1 MPVDVINKELYYG
14 LQNRMNRF
22 NKIYGERIKNT
33 IGEQYLLNMD
43 IFQDL
48 RDTWSEIAHDET
60 GDYNIDDLPAEH
72 HISEASLEKLIE
84 QGITKVY
91 NHLAYVAEKAKL
103 GEVEVNEHG
112 IEDVDYTYISGE
124 IVELGVLA
132 LHVFTNVYNQLDN
145 VDRNRVIGVGSHVA
159 RDRAKRLAEAW
170 FYQKNGLSNI
180 GMDQLANIYI
190 SRSMRNQFT
199 EIYEKIYVNEEMAT
213 NHFSTYDF
221 EKKTPYRKVK
231 ARRDARIEKE
241 IADKKQKKI
250 DDAKRMEENA
260 QRRMEEERKYE
271 EEHKREIDKNKL
283 EENEKEY
290 EERKIQFDRYEDV
303 ANPQGVDAV
312 FYTYFNKFAERM
324 GIDKAELN
332 AQSILNAAS
341 VAFMKD
347 KTLQE
352 TNPEQAFDNPQFKK
366 DMYEVFQQ
374 IQHVTYQSYI
384 SKCVFENTEIDMTV
398 PAREAADLMGTLMYT
413 MYPMSFYMEKG
424 KRDQE
429 LASRLHQILKNNY
442 AANEMGIDNIIAQDA
457 FKQAKE
463 AYRLQDH
470 AIITRE
476 GDERYEGFASKWSSD
491 IIKET
496 ASVVDAYAELKSA
509 RESGA
514 EYTNIQERNLRK
526 EALDAAYALEK
537 RFETRYATGIARF
550 FRYFPYSNEKAEL
563 ARVKAILG
571 IDPDKRV
578 ADCMADIRANDIF
591 VDIGDRAKF
600 NKEREAYSSGL
611 NAEQNV
617 LNNIK
622 KYVDNVPEVSRAEF
636 QDEIYK
642 RTKIY
647 SAIVYNDDYNYDMEQ
662 LQKLDYLSEEEKQLT
677 NAQRE
682 ERRKKKEEEDR
693 LKAEEEE
700 RIRREKEEEERKKAD
715 EDERKFKEE
724 EEREAKEREE
734 KERQKQEEE
743 RRIKEEEERK
753 RLEEEERKRKEKE
766 ERIRQFEE
774 ERKNDLMQKETEL
787 KENEQNDYNTY
798 LNNLQTLKSEA
809 NEKYES
815 LKKSD
820 DEVRSA
826 KSKELK
832 ESKDRLQVLNDN
844 LVLFQ
849 ENNDTKMSSNYSLQ
863 IETDRQLKELRAKL
877 TAENG
882 PYKSLVKAYN
892 KEESKNAKYTEE
904 KKRTHTAKKALD
916 QAIEQNP
923 DFFQLSL
930 KMETLKKEEQELK
943 VTLFEMQCEIGELE
957 QKIPGLE
964 KEVNRVNHDLELA
977 HEEKKYADKA
987 LDFYVNNKEEIISK
1001 YASDEVG
1008 QRLYNNR
1015 PYELDDFK
1023 EPQLYDKNISE
1034 IELDSDP
1041 DPMKYHRDQ
1050 WENLSKNYY

>member
-1 MPVDVINKELYYG
+1 MPVNAINMELYYG

-60 GDYNIDDLPAEH
+60 GDYNIDNLPADH

-103 GEVEVNEHG
+103 GEVDVNEHG
-112 IEDVDYTYISGE
+112 IENVDYTYISGE

-132 LHVFTNVYNQLDN
+132 LHVFTNVYKQLDN
-145 VDRNRVIGVGSHVA
+145 VDRDRVIGVGSHVA
-159 RDRAKRLAEAW
+159 HDRAERLAEAW
-170 FYQKNGLSNI
+170 FYQKNGLSKM
-180 GMDQLANIYI
+180 GMDQMANIYI

-347 KTLQE
+347 RVLDQMNQK
-352 TNPEQAFDNPQFKK
+352 AFDDPRFKR
-366 DMYEVFQQ
+366 DLQVVFQQ
-374 IQHVTYQSYI
+374 VQHVTYQSYI
-384 SKCVFENTEIDMTV
+384 SKCVSENTEIDLTV
-398 PAREAADLMGTLMYT
+398 PARETADLMGTLMYT
-413 MYPMSFYMEKG
+413 LYPRAFYMENG

-429 LASRLHQILKNNY
+429 FVSRLHQILKNNY
-442 AANEMGIDNIIAQDA
+442 AANEMHVDEIIAHDA

-463 AYRLQDH
+463 AYRLQDP
-470 AIITRE
+470 AIINKE

-514 EYTNIQERNLRK
+514 EYTNIQERNLKK

-571 IDPDKRV
+571 IDPEKRV

-647 SAIVYNDDYNYDMEQ
+647 SAIVYNDDYNYDMDQ
-662 LQKLDYLSEEEKQLT
+662 LQKIDYLSEEEKQLT

-682 ERRKKKEEEDR
+682 ERRKQKEEEAR
-693 LKAEEEE
+693 LKAEAEE
-700 RIRREKEEEERKKAD
+700 RIRKEKEEEERRKAD
-715 EDERKFKEE
+715 EEERRFKEE
-724 EEREAKEREE
+724 EEREQREREE
-734 KERQKQEEE
+734 KERQRLEEE
-743 RRIKEEEERK
+743 RKKKEEEERLRKEEEERK
-753 RLEEEERKRKEKE
+753 QREKE
-766 ERIRQFEE
+766 ERIKAFEE
-774 ERKNDLMQKETEL
+774 ERKNDLMQKEAEF
-787 KENEQNDYNTY
+787 KEAEKNSYNTY
-798 LNNLQTLKSEA
+798 LQNLQNLKTEA
-809 NEKYES
+809 DEKYEQ
-815 LKKSD
+815 LRKA
-820 DEVRSA
+820 DEESRSA
-826 KSKELK
+826 NQKELDDTKQRLEQLRTDAVLSKE
-832 ESKDRLQVLNDN
+832 ESA
-844 LVLFQ
+844 
-849 ENNDTKMSSNYSLQ
+849 TKMSQNKRLQ
-863 IETDRQLKELRAKL
+863 NDTRDQLKNLKDKL
-877 TAENG
+877 ATKDG
-882 PYKSLVKAYN
+882 PFKSLVKAKE
-892 KEESKNAKYTEE
+892 KEEAKNQKIKDEKNRIHTASRELEVAIQKHPEVYKLSEMIKTLEKEERDTLGDIFNMEYEISELE
-904 KKRTHTAKKALD
+904 KKL
-916 QAIEQNP
+916 
-923 DFFQLSL
+923 
-930 KMETLKKEEQELK
+930 
-943 VTLFEMQCEIGELE
+943 
-957 QKIPGLE
+957 PGLE

-987 LDFYVNNKEEIISK
+987 LDFYVKNKEDLMSK

-1008 QRLYNNR
+1008 QRLYNHR
-1015 PYELDDFK
+1015 PYELEEFK

-1041 DPMKYHRDQ
+1041 DPMKYHRDM
-1050 WENLSKNYY
+1050 WEKLSKNYY

>member
-1 MPVDVINKELYYG
+1 MPVNAINMELYYG

-60 GDYNIDDLPAEH
+60 GDYNIDNLPADH

-103 GEVEVNEHG
+103 GEVDVNEHG
-112 IEDVDYTYISGE
+112 IENVDYTYISGE

-132 LHVFTNVYNQLDN
+132 LHVFTNVYKQLDN
-145 VDRNRVIGVGSHVA
+145 VDRDRVIGVGSHVA
-159 RDRAKRLAEAW
+159 HDRAERLAEAW
-170 FYQKNGLSNI
+170 FYQKNGLSKM
-180 GMDQLANIYI
+180 GMDQMANIYI

-260 QRRMEEERKYE
+260 RKREEEERKYE

-347 KTLQE
+347 RVLDQMNQK
-352 TNPEQAFDNPQFKK
+352 AFDDPRFKR
-366 DMYEVFQQ
+366 DLQVVFQQ
-374 IQHVTYQSYI
+374 VQHVTYQSYI
-384 SKCVFENTEIDMTV
+384 SKCVSENTEIDLTV
-398 PAREAADLMGTLMYT
+398 PARETADLMGTLMYT
-413 MYPMSFYMEKG
+413 LYPRAFYMENG

-429 LASRLHQILKNNY
+429 FVSRLHQILKNNY
-442 AANEMGIDNIIAQDA
+442 AANEMHVDEIIAHDA

-463 AYRLQDH
+463 AYRLQDP
-470 AIITRE
+470 AIINKE

-514 EYTNIQERNLRK
+514 EYTNIQERNLKK

-571 IDPDKRV
+571 IDPEKRV

-647 SAIVYNDDYNYDMEQ
+647 SAIVYNDDYNYDMDQ
-662 LQKLDYLSEEEKQLT
+662 LQKIDYLSEEEKQLT

-682 ERRKKKEEEDR
+682 ERRKQKEEEAR
-693 LKAEEEE
+693 LKAEAEE
-700 RIRREKEEEERKKAD
+700 RIRKEKEEEERRKAD
-715 EDERKFKEE
+715 EEERRFKEE
-724 EEREAKEREE
+724 EEREQREREE
-734 KERQKQEEE
+734 KERQRLEEE
-743 RRIKEEEERK
+743 RKKKEEEERLRKEEEERK
-753 RLEEEERKRKEKE
+753 QREKE
-766 ERIRQFEE
+766 ERIKAFEE
-774 ERKNDLMQKETEL
+774 ERKNDLMQKEAEL
-787 KENEQNDYNTY
+787 KEEEKNSYNTY
-798 LNNLQTLKSEA
+798 LQNLQNLKAEA
-809 NEKYES
+809 DEKYEK
-815 LKKSD
+815 LRKA
-820 DEVRSA
+820 DEETRSA
-826 KSKELK
+826 NQKELDDTKQRLEQLRTDAVLSKE
-832 ESKDRLQVLNDN
+832 ESA
-844 LVLFQ
+844 
-849 ENNDTKMSSNYSLQ
+849 TKMSQNKRLQ
-863 IETDRQLKELRAKL
+863 NDTRDQLKNLKDKL
-877 TAENG
+877 ATKDG
-882 PYKSLVKAYN
+882 PFKSLVKAKE
-892 KEESKNAKYTEE
+892 KEEAKNQKIKDEKNRIHTASRELEVAIQKHPEVYKLSEMIKTLEKEERDTLGDIFNMEYEISELE
-904 KKRTHTAKKALD
+904 KKL
-916 QAIEQNP
+916 
-923 DFFQLSL
+923 
-930 KMETLKKEEQELK
+930 
-943 VTLFEMQCEIGELE
+943 
-957 QKIPGLE
+957 PGLE

-987 LDFYVNNKEEIISK
+987 LDFYVKNKEDLMSK

-1008 QRLYNNR
+1008 QRLYNHR
-1015 PYELDDFK
+1015 PYELEEFK

-1041 DPMKYHRDQ
+1041 DPMKYYRDS

>member
-1 MPVDVINKELYYG
+1 MPVNAINMELYYG

-33 IGEQYLLNMD
+33 IGEKYLLNMD
-43 IFQDL
+43 IFEDL

-60 GDYNIDDLPAEH
+60 GDYNIDNLPADH
-72 HISEASLEKLIE
+72 HISEESLNKLIE

-103 GEVEVNEHG
+103 GESEVNEYG
-112 IEDVDYTYISGE
+112 IESVDYTYISGE

-132 LHVFTNVYNQLDN
+132 LHVFTNVYKQLDN
-145 VDRNRVIGVGSHVA
+145 VDRSRVIGVGSHVA
-159 RDRAKRLAEAW
+159 HDRAERLAEAW
-170 FYQKNGLSNI
+170 FYQKNGLSKM

-190 SRSMRNQFT
+190 SRSMRNQWT
-199 EIYEKIYVNEEMAT
+199 EIYEKVYVNEEMAT

-221 EKKTPYRKVK
+221 EKKTPYKKVK
-231 ARRDARIEKE
+231 AQRDARIQKE
-241 IADKKQKKI
+241 IDDKKQKKI

-260 QRRMEEERKYE
+260 RKRLEEEKKYE

-347 KTLQE
+347 RVLDQMNQK
-352 TNPEQAFDNPQFKK
+352 AFDDPRFKR
-366 DMYEVFQQ
+366 DLQVVFQQ
-374 IQHVTYQSYI
+374 VQHVTYQSYI
-384 SKCVFENTEIDMTV
+384 SKCVSENTEIDLTV
-398 PAREAADLMGTLMYT
+398 PARETADLMGTLMYT
-413 MYPMSFYMEKG
+413 LYPRAFYMENG

-429 LASRLHQILKNNY
+429 FVSRLHQILKNNY
-442 AANEMGIDNIIAQDA
+442 AANEMRVDEIIARDA

-463 AYRLQDH
+463 AYRLQDP
-470 AIITRE
+470 AIINKE

-491 IIKET
+491 VIKET
-496 ASVVDAYAELKSA
+496 ASVVNAYAELKNA
-509 RESGA
+509 REGGA
-514 EYTNIQERNLRK
+514 EYTNIQERNLKK

-537 RFETRYATGIARF
+537 RFETRYATRLARF
-550 FRYFPYSNEKAEL
+550 FRYFPYVNEKAEL
-563 ARVKAILG
+563 ERVKAVLG
-571 IDPDKRV
+571 IDPEKRV

-591 VDIGDRAKF
+591 VDIGDRDKF
-600 NKEREAYSSGL
+600 NKEREAYSTGL
-611 NAEQNV
+611 HSEQNV
-617 LNNIK
+617 LNHIK
-622 KYVDNVPEVSRAEF
+622 KYVDNVPEVTSRDFSNEV
-636 QDEIYK
+636 EK
-642 RTKIY
+642 RIKIY
-647 SAIVYNDDYNYDMEQ
+647 SAIVHGDEYQFDMPE
-662 LQKLDYLSEEEKQLT
+662 LNKGEYLSEEDKQLT
-677 NAQRE
+677 QAQRE
-682 ERRKKKEEEDR
+682 EKRQREEEAAR

-700 RIRREKEEEERKKAD
+700 KIRKQQEEEEKKRMD
-715 EDERKFKEE
+715 EEERRFKEE
-724 EEREAKEREE
+724 EEREAREREE

-743 RRIKEEEERK
+743 RRRKEEEERQ
-753 RLEEEERKRKEKE
+753 RLEEEERQRKEKE

-774 ERKNDLMQKETEL
+774 ERNNDLMQKETEL
-787 KENEQNDYNTY
+787 KETEQNDYNIY

-809 NEKYES
+809 DEKYES

-820 DEVRSA
+820 DEVRAA

-832 ESKDRLQVLNDN
+832 ESKDRLQELNDN

-849 ENNDTKMSSNYSLQ
+849 ENNDAKMSSNYNLQ

-904 KKRTHTAKKALD
+904 KKRTHTAQKALD

-1001 YASDEVG
+1001 YASDEFG

-1015 PYELDDFK
+1015 PVGLEEFK
-1023 EPQLYDKNISE
+1023 EPQIYDKNISE
-1034 IELDSDP
+1034 IELDSNP
-1041 DPMKYHRDQ
+1041 DPMQYYREQ
-1050 WENLSKNYY
+1050 WENLAKGIY

>member
-33 IGEQYLLNMD
+33 IGEKYLLNMD

-60 GDYNIDDLPAEH
+60 GNYNIDDLPADH

-103 GEVEVNEHG
+103 GEVDVNEHG
-112 IEDVDYTYISGE
+112 IENVDYTYISGE

-159 RDRAKRLAEAW
+159 RDRAERLAEAW
-170 FYQKNGLSNI
+170 FYQKNGLSKM

-190 SRSMRNQFT
+190 SRSMRNQWT

-221 EKKTPYRKVK
+221 EKKTPYIKVK
-231 ARRDARIEKE
+231 AQRDARIQKE
-241 IADKKQKKI
+241 IDDKKQKKI

-260 QRRMEEERKYE
+260 RKREEEERKYQ

-303 ANPQGVDAV
+303 NDPKGVDAV
-312 FYTYFNKFAERM
+312 FYTYFNKYAERM

-413 MYPMSFYMEKG
+413 MYPTSFYMEKG

-442 AANEMGIDNIIAQDA
+442 AANEMGVDEIIAHDA

-509 RESGA
+509 REGGA

-571 IDPDKRV
+571 IDPEKRV

-642 RTKIY
+642 RIKIY
-647 SAIVYNDDYNYDMEQ
+647 SAIVDNDNYNYDMEQ
-662 LQKLDYLSEEEKQLT
+662 LQKIDYLSEEEKQLT

-724 EEREAKEREE
+724 EEREAREREE
-734 KERQKQEEE
+734 KERQRLEEE
-743 RRIKEEEERK
+743 KRRKEEEERIK
-753 RLEEEERKRKEKE
+753 REKEEQERREKE

-774 ERKNDLMQKETEL
+774 ERKNDLMQKEAEF
-787 KENEQNDYNTY
+787 KEEEKNSYNTY
-798 LNNLQTLKSEA
+798 LQNLQNLKAEA
-809 NEKYES
+809 DEKYEQ
-815 LKKSD
+815 LRKA
-820 DEVRSA
+820 DEESRSA
-826 KSKELK
+826 NQKELDDTKQRLEQLRTDAVLSKE
-832 ESKDRLQVLNDN
+832 ESA
-844 LVLFQ
+844 
-849 ENNDTKMSSNYSLQ
+849 TKMSQNKRLQ
-863 IETDRQLKELRAKL
+863 NDTRDQLKNLKDKL
-877 TAENG
+877 ATKDG
-882 PYKSLVKAYN
+882 PFKSLVKAKE
-892 KEESKNAKYTEE
+892 KEEAKNQKIKDE
-904 KKRTHTAKKALD
+904 KNKIHTAARELEV
-916 QAIEQNP
+916 AIQKHPEVYK
-923 DFFQLSL
+923 LSAML
-930 KMETLKKEEQELK
+930 KTLEKEERD
-943 VTLFEMQCEIGELE
+943 TLGDIFNMEYEIGELE
-957 QKIPGLE
+957 KKLPGLE

-1041 DPMKYHRDQ
+1041 DPMKYHRDM